1 MTYLTRQEEQ
11 VLMAVLNLEDKAYLV
26 PIREKIKEF
35 TGKSYSLGT
44 IYVPLNRLEKK
55 GYLES
60 FLGEATPVRGGKAV
74 KYYRLTQKGLDA
86 LEEIRILHHK
96 MWKDFSLNLNK
107 K

>member
-26 PIREKIKEF
+26 NIRKKIKEF

-86 LEEIRILHHK
+86 LEEIRVLYHK